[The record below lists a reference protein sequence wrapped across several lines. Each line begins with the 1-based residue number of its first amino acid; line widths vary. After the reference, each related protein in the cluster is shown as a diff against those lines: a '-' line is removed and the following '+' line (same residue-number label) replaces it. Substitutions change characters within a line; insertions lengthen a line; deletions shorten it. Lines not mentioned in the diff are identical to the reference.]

1 MLIVNNHDIPDQAQV
16 HIISIT
22 HCHLLM
28 FLYMSFVCMYVC
40 MVVCIYVCMY
50 VLVPCLVL
58 AVAIPF
64 CCCRTVFAM
73 ILGLSIVRHCIY
85 SILAVA
91 AAVVVIRPPLRI
103 PCCYAA
109 SFASL
114 PDIHPALASRPGL
127 TSRPRL
133 PDIPNDA
140 SLSLDRNNGPVR
152 KRVRRGPVTLFLARL
167 ARSGTK
173 DGCAAS

>member
-1 MLIVNNHDIPDQAQV
+1 
-16 HIISIT
+16 
-22 HCHLLM
+22 
-28 FLYMSFVCMYVC
+28 MYVC

-85 SILAVA
+85 SVLAVA

-127 TSRPRL
+127 TSRPCF
-133 PDIPNDA
+133 PTIPTM
-140 SLSLDRNNGPVR
+140 
-152 KRVRRGPVTLFLARL
+152 RRSHWTVTMAQ
-167 ARSGTK
+167 
-173 DGCAAS
+173 